1 MTGSTTPTTPA
12 APAPERQVWLVR
24 HGETEWARLGRHTG
38 RTDIPLT
45 GIGRSQAGALGRRLD
60 DHAFALVLTSPLA
73 RAADTA
79 RLAGFGALAQ
89 ADPDLMEWDYG
100 ALEGRLT
107 AEIRA
112 EYPDWSIWTGPWPAG
127 ETIDEVAARAD
138 RVIERCLA
146 PVGRRRCAALQPRP
160 PAPRPRR
167 PLARPARDLGRAV
180 RALDRDRL
188 DPRLGPGPSGHRD
201 LERGLPPRRAGG
213 RAGRRGTGG
222 TAVRV
227 ATTAPISRANLADIL
242 VRGSS
247 DGAHVGQARVV
258 IDG

>member
-12 APAPERQVWLVR
+12 APAPERHVWLVR

-146 PVGRRRCAALQPRP
+146 PSVGGDALLFSHGHLLRVLGARWLGL
-160 PAPRPRR
+160 PATSGG
-167 PLARPARDLGRAV
+167 LFALSTATVSILGW
-180 RALDRDRL
+180 DRDRPVIETWNEDCHL
-188 DPRLGPGPSGHRD
+188 DEPADAPGDEEPAGPR
-201 LERGLPPRRAGG
+201 
-213 RAGRRGTGG
+213 
-222 TAVRV
+222 
-227 ATTAPISRANLADIL
+227 
-242 VRGSS
+242 
-247 DGAHVGQARVV
+247 
-258 IDG
+258 